1 MKIIVFLFILLPCF
15 IFSQSWNQST
25 NFIGTGRHH
34 PITFANDDFGFVFSG
49 SYLTDAYKYNKS
61 NDSWIQLQDIPF
73 LGRGYAYGVTIGN
86 NAYMGFGSTNNGDYP
101 NDWWKYNMDTDVWT
115 QLENFPYYGREHPA
129 MIPVNDK
136 VYVGCGNNQ
145 DGNLGDWWEYN
156 IVTDQWSQKSDFI
169 GYNRHHPYYFG
180 IGDYAYMGFGHGS
193 NFGPGSNPNSSPY
206 IYSDFYRYDPNNDT
220 WLELSNFPSEARV
233 AGTQFSFNGKGY
245 ILSGDG
251 DDHGPLDTGEFWE
264 YSPDTD
270 TWIQFTS
277 HPGDAIWAPGSFVIG
292 CDVYFLLGQNTIT
305 SNYPTPLYN
314 YKLSQNCGCTDPNA
328 VNYDPN
334 AISED
339 ESCCYLSGCTDPYS
353 INYDILACYD
363 DASCIDAVLGCQN
376 PNASNYNPLANI
388 SSFNGGLLDNTTG
401 DGSYFYNNQY
411 LIFNSSEECIIK
423 STEVYAEDYN
433 IISFELRDS
442 NGTIIDDTTLTV
454 IPGKQKIDL
463 NFDVPN
469 ASDMQLGISTDN
481 SGLYR
486 NASGANYP
494 YNIGGMVSVVGSSAS
509 LPGYYY
515 FYYNIEVESKCFD
528 VSTNLIVEYE
538 LNSKRK
544 LLKITDVLGKEIKEL
559 KNTVLFYIYDD
570 GLIERKMVLE

>member
-1 MKIIVFLFILLPCF
+1 MRIIVFLFILLPCF

-570 GLIERKMVLE
+570 GLIERKVVLE